1 MNASLNLM
9 APDVRAN
16 PYPLYAEL
24 RRRPVCQVEP
34 GGMWAVSRHD
44 DVVAVLKDTRRFSS
58 VGLGR
63 SFLPPWLERNPVAT
77 SLVMKDPPEHTR
89 LRSLVSR
96 AFSGPALQRLEARV
110 RAIAEELAETVAR
123 QREVDFVAAFS
134 LRLPVRVLNLFFGLE
149 PEQWPRMRVWA
160 DDLLSIPAS
169 HPTPERIEEIR
180 RSLEEMERCFQA
192 LLASRRA
199 EPGEDLV
206 SELLGAEGLTDDER
220 MSFLFSL
227 LPAGFE
233 TTAHL
238 LSNTVLVLA
247 RHPREAERVFA
258 EPRLIPRL
266 IEEVLRYEPPAQSS
280 LRLVTEDTELGGVR
294 VPRGALV
301 AVLLGSALRDEQRYP
316 EADRFDL
323 DREGPSHLPFGHG
336 IHFCLGAQLA
346 RMEARLGLEAL
357 LARVRGVSLTGQE
370 VSWSQSYIARGPL
383 RLPVRFELRAGT

>member
-1 MNASLNLM
+1 
-9 APDVRAN
+9 
-16 PYPLYAEL
+16 
-24 RRRPVCQVEP
+24 
-34 GGMWAVSRHD
+34 MWAVSRHD

-149 PEQWPRMRVWA
+149 PELRPRMRVWA

-169 HPTPERIEEIR
+169 HPAPERREEIR
-180 RSLEEMERCFQA
+180 RSLEEMERCFQG

-247 RHPREAERVFA
+247 RHPREAERVFD

-266 IEEVLRYEPPAQSS
+266 IEEVLRYEPLAQSS

-383 RLPVRFELRAGT
+383 SLPVRFELRAGT